1 MLNERRENLDADCKS
16 ETSKSETS
24 KSYSNKSEYDDR
36 SISNLTNIDYINL
49 AALFNYHDDKCKEHF
64 SDIYLPTITVSY
76 TSLTQLFFDRREKIF
91 TTYCLDTIWDS
102 IQGLKLSN
110 IFLKKYEK
118 KHIIHRNYISPILKI
133 KLYKECTFSKITT
146 KAYRVIALN
155 FQEFNYAINSIYKP
169 TLSHIHTCI
178 SFYLFSEALEIGIK
192 IILPI
197 KISELNHIA
206 ISDSS
211 SDSEQHSE
219 QHSDSEH
226 HSDCE
231 PHSDSDHHSDC
242 EPPTHS
248 HLSNHNHLLNHN
260 HPQTHNH
267 LPTHNHP
274 QTHNHLRNHNY
285 STRHPTHTS
294 TSCSDTSSEKNIED
308 DESTIFFNFNT
319 NAR

>member
-1 MLNERRENLDADCKS
+1 MLHETGHNLDADCKS
-16 ETSKSETS
+16 ETTKSC
-24 KSYSNKSEYDDR
+24 SNKSEYDDR
-36 SISNLTNIDYINL
+36 SINNLTNIDYINL

-64 SDIYLPTITVSY
+64 SDIFLPTITVSY
-76 TSLTQLFFDRREKIF
+76 NSLTQLFFDRREKIF

-146 KAYRVIALN
+146 KAYRVMALN

-169 TLSHIHTCI
+169 SLNHIHTCI

-206 ISDSS
+206 IGDTS
-211 SDSEQHSE
+211 SDSDL
-219 QHSDSEH
+219 QHSDS
-226 HSDCE
+226 D
-231 PHSDSDHHSDC
+231 
-242 EPPTHS
+242 
-248 HLSNHNHLLNHN
+248 
-260 HPQTHNH
+260 
-267 LPTHNHP
+267 
-274 QTHNHLRNHNY
+274 
-285 STRHPTHTS
+285 
-294 TSCSDTSSEKNIED
+294 
-308 DESTIFFNFNT
+308 
-319 NAR
+319 